1 MRTCLCLLH
10 GIGNRLRCCLRPTA
24 PPAALPR
31 RPVNCHD
38 FFPFSVQIPAPFSP
52 SLRPP
57 GLPPW
62 GKPQCWQ
69 RQRLPFPSL
78 IDAVRFLPQ
87 TGRVLIFATLN
98 LQAARIH
105 QTRPASASAKKTSPL
120 PYIESTISRERGQV
134 NLPRR
139 KTLRRT
145 ARPPWDKGILS
156 CPPVM
161 FVHAK
166 APFLPVRW
174 LV

>member
-1 MRTCLCLLH
+1 MQTCLCLLH
-10 GIGNRLRCCLRPTA
+10 GIGNRLRCCLRPTV

-52 SLRPP
+52 ALRPP

-62 GKPQCWQ
+62 GKPQYWQ
-69 RQRLPFPSL
+69 RQRFPFPSL

-98 LQAARIH
+98 IYRQRAY
-105 QTRPASASAKKTSPL
+105 TRPGRPAPVPKKSSPL

-145 ARPPWDKGILS
+145 ARPPWD
-156 CPPVM
+156 
-161 FVHAK
+161 
-166 APFLPVRW
+166 
-174 LV
+174 